1 MKALSSADKK
11 GIQEKFKSF
20 NTSFED
26 LVARHKTYAM
36 EAEVRTQLSKEVQNI
51 IEPLYNRFYDKYR
64 EIDKGKGKYVKY
76 DKAELNR
83 ALMSFS

>member
-1 MKALSSADKK
+1 MPSRPRWATP
-11 GIQEKFKSF
+11 G
-20 NTSFED
+20 
-26 LVARHKTYAM
+26 AM
-36 EAEVRTQLSKEVQNI
+36 QGTEMRGLGRWAEVRATLSKEVQNI

-76 DKAELNR
+76 DKAELNK